1 MREIRELQL
10 QSYIFSAID
19 FNLLQ
24 NDILSIVAKLTL
36 QDKYFRKEENAI
48 IISGLALW
56 TSTILKNPTLFSEFL
71 SWKSDGFTAAQFI
84 RNGIYSNKALAVR
97 IAYKMSL
104 EKLSKN
110 VIQADGIT
118 LLNFI
123 LSVLVE
129 NFPEQGDD
137 EVKSKM
143 TKDCNEFF

>member
-71 SWKSDGFTAAQFI
+71 SW
-84 RNGIYSNKALAVR
+84 
-97 IAYKMSL
+97 
-104 EKLSKN
+104 
-110 VIQADGIT
+110 
-118 LLNFI
+118 
-123 LSVLVE
+123 
-129 NFPEQGDD
+129 
-137 EVKSKM
+137 
-143 TKDCNEFF
+143 